1 MLAARGKLRF
11 IVTVGTDGKG
21 KKVEAFGDCDN
32 TQMTPFTAQVLLLTG
47 APCTMEFPFNPTLSV
62 KN

>member
-1 MLAARGKLRF
+1 M
-11 IVTVGTDGKG
+11 GTDGRG
-21 KKVEAFGDCDN
+21 KQVEAFGDCDN

-47 APCTMEFPFNPTLSV
+47 APCTMEFPFNLTLSV